1 MMSELR
7 SEAFDNFRNC
17 SCNHIQQKADWF
29 TKYYVTTIGERYKRA
44 DLHIHGHIRCGLSE
58 FCAIFQYTEG
68 TPNEGIVSLSPPSG
82 SKPTSFDSCN
92 LDNPMLVSIVNL
104 FQPKEGA
111 IASTPFGQIYGF
123 EMRATTAIVWL
134 QPLDTCL
141 MFRLKQLNHSLTFSC
156 EFPFVQKNRKLE
168 ASVPCNCFRFIQ
180 TVQEGKLIDE
190 IIKGRTKVVSNF
202 SNINTPIKRRWG
214 SVYFDSIDIL
224 ARLKILLCTD
234 DTIMSIFEEG
244 ILHQP

>member
-68 TPNEGIVSLSPPSG
+68 PPNEGIVSLSPPSG

-111 IASTPFGQIYGF
+111 IASTPFG
-123 EMRATTAIVWL
+123 
-134 QPLDTCL
+134 
-141 MFRLKQLNHSLTFSC
+141 H
-156 EFPFVQKNRKLE
+156 KNRKLE
-168 ASVPCNCFRFIQ
+168 PCVLCNCFRFIQ

-244 ILHQP
+244 ILHQT